1 MITADDKVQKD
12 FLGRMH
18 KANEKNYFFFFMAQ
32 KKNVE
37 EVRFSVRDKGNKNGE
52 RRI

>member
-18 KANEKNYFFFFMAQ
+18 KANEKNYFLWRK
-32 KKNVE
+32 KKNGE
-37 EVRFSVRDKGNKNGE
+37 EVRFSVRDKGNKNCE